1 MIVRVDSRMVIRQAA
16 SLRNRGVTMNIL
28 RISLLL
34 ACPAICLALAHGA
47 EATGFHPVQCEGA
60 YPGHL
65 QGVCANGR
73 DAIYWSF
80 TDVLLKTDRDGH
92 IVERKSVASHHGD
105 LCYHD
110 GRIYVA
116 VNLGKFNLPAGQEDS
131 WVYVYDADTLKEL
144 ERKPVPELVHGAGG
158 MAFGDGRFIV
168 VGGLPSGI
176 DENYL
181 YEYDESLTFRRRHVL
196 ASGYTLLGIQTAAY
210 IDGAWWFGCY
220 GSPRKLL
227 KADHSFGL
235 AGKWDFDASLGI
247 VGLADGRILVARG
260 TRDQDG
266 HRGEL
271 KLAVPDDQHGLRI
284 VD

>member
-1 MIVRVDSRMVIRQAA
+1 
-16 SLRNRGVTMNIL
+16 MNIL
-28 RISLLL
+28 RFGLLL
-34 ACPAICLALAHGA
+34 ILAVHCVTPVHGD
-47 EATGFHPVQCEGA
+47 EATGFHAVQCEGA

-65 QGVCANGR
+65 QGVCTNER

-80 TDVLLKTDRDGH
+80 TDVLLKTDRDGN
-92 IVERKSVASHHGD
+92 IVQRKNVASHHGD
-105 LCYHD
+105 LCYRD
-110 GRIYVA
+110 GRVYVA

-131 WVYVYDADTLKEL
+131 WVYVYDADTLEEL
-144 ERKPVPELVHGAGG
+144 QRKPAPELVHGAGG

-181 YEYDESLTFRRRHVL
+181 YEYDENLKFRRRHVL
-196 ASGYTLLGIQTAAY
+196 DSGHTLLGIQTAAN

-227 KADHSFGL
+227 KADRSFGM
-235 AGKWDFDASLGI
+235 AGKWNFDASLGI

-271 KLAVPDDQHGLRI
+271 KLAVPDEQHGLRL